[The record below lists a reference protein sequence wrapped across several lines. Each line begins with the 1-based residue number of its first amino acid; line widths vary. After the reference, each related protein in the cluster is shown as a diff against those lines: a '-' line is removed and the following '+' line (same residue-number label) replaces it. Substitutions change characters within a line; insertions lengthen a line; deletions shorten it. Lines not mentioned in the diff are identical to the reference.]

1 MKQNSFNQ
9 LPKYEDI
16 FDNLKDILNQY
27 LEIRSS
33 KSIRGF
39 NLSQKHSNENGYNN
53 NLIENDFTPDELI
66 NEIKS
71 SYLSRD
77 YVKGEIGLIDGQD
90 QYDGIFNIA
99 LYMLMCNRL
108 GKLYK
113 ERFDKNHKLSEK
125 AKDSYKRK
133 YEELMFE
140 KHDAA
145 TKLIY
150 SLYIYKETENDND
163 FFYGFSS
170 DKDNNNRLII
180 DLPVYG
186 QISIHFGSPQ
196 TIKTIKYFSRQNVN
210 LILNKKL
217 RQKQITK
224 EQFNKL
230 KNKAETDEIFPK
242 YTGKLYEYSSGLPI
256 DYCGE
261 KFEMAQSDLKLSK
274 KMVTEITD
282 EDIKRISENRK
293 YNSRELYY
301 FAIKSDFSK
310 SQLERLSIYLQKRDK
325 ELFNTNRK
333 IKKQSIFNSALN
345 STTPIERQIVSTHE
359 HTADTSIKTNQQQK

>member
-16 FDNLKDILNQY
+16 FESLENILNQY

-39 NLSQKHSNENGYNN
+39 NLSQKHSNEDGYNN
-53 NLIENDFTPDELI
+53 SLIENDFTPDELI
-66 NEIKS
+66 NKIKT

-113 ERFDKNHKLSEK
+113 ERMDKNHNLSDK
-125 AKDSYKRK
+125 ARDSYNRK

-140 KHDAA
+140 KQDAE

-163 FFYGFSS
+163 FFYGFSP
-170 DKDNNNRLII
+170 DKDNNSRLII

-186 QISIHFGSPQ
+186 QISVHFGLSQ
-196 TIKTIKYFSRQNVN
+196 RIETIKYFARQNVN

-217 RQKQITK
+217 KLKQITK
-224 EQFNKL
+224 EQFNQL
-230 KNKAETDEIFPK
+230 KNKAATDEIFPE

-261 KFEMAQSDLKLSK
+261 KFGMAQSDLKLSK

-282 EDIKRISENRK
+282 EDIRRISQNRK

-310 SQLERLSIYLQKRDK
+310 SQLEQLSMYLQERDK
-325 ELFNTNRK
+325 ELFNNNRVVKKPSYSNTNSNT
-333 IKKQSIFNSALN
+333 KKTKFKKKS
-345 STTPIERQIVSTHE
+345 
-359 HTADTSIKTNQQQK
+359 